1 MKIIVQE
8 NDLTL
13 AKKENYLT
21 QIEEQIIAKRKM
33 LLENHNK
40 LKKKKEENNFLTG
53 VKEDYNKY
61 FTYIKGEKEKQIQTM
76 GILNDYL
83 NEIIKKGKLT
93 DEDMAETKREQ
104 NEILNSIDNIKSEL
118 DKIILD

>member
-104 NEILNSIDNIKSEL
+104 NEILDSIDNIKSEL

>member
-104 NEILNSIDNIKSEL
+104 NEILNSIDSIKSEL